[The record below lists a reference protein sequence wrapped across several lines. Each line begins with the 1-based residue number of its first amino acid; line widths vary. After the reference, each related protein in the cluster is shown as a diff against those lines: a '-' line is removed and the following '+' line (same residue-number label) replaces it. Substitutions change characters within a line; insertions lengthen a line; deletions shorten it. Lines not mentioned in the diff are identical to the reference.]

1 VKYTVQRGDSLFAV
15 AMKYKVPGGW
25 KALYDANKSVVGSNP
40 DMIKP
45 GMILIIPGGAAAPS
59 APAAPSQ
66 PSNPAPVTSGYVAP
80 LAAGT
85 YIKGDNLILGTGG
98 SMSRSAGGH
107 SGLDL
112 TAPQGTPVRSV
123 ASGTV
128 IHAGYGYAGAA
139 YGNHVVIKHADGKYT
154 LYAHLSA
161 TTVSAGQSV
170 SAGQMIGNVG

>member
-1 VKYTVQRGDSLFAV
+1 SGPNASMYKGGVNPYPDDSAPSTPTPPAQSGSKYTVKAGDTLSAIASQQKVSGGWQALYNANKSVIGSNPNLIFPGQVLTIPKATVKYTVQRGDSLSAV

-40 DMIKP
+40 DLIKP

-85 YIKGDNLILGTGG
+85 YI
-98 SMSRSAGGH
+98 
-107 SGLDL
+107 
-112 TAPQGTPVRSV
+112 
-123 ASGTV
+123 
-128 IHAGYGYAGAA
+128 
-139 YGNHVVIKHADGKYT
+139 HADRK
-154 LYAHLSA
+154 S
-161 TTVSAGQSV
+161 
-170 SAGQMIGNVG
+170 